1 MRRKGPEGWS
11 VSTSFLPSEL
21 VVYITERTEKKEKRK
36 GASRGRGARGEPA
49 YQAVGSVVTSC
60 WLHDLRRLSWILE
73 MAFFFGGFSWWF
85 CPGET
90 AHELAERTWLLSV
103 VECVCRWCWD
113 ASPFPGVWVG
123 KPPLRIRCDGSGRER
138 ERGCT

>member
-1 MRRKGPEGWS
+1 
-11 VSTSFLPSEL
+11 
-21 VVYITERTEKKEKRK
+21 
-36 GASRGRGARGEPA
+36 
-49 YQAVGSVVTSC
+49 
-60 WLHDLRRLSWILE
+60 

-123 KPPLRIRCDGSGRER
+123 KPPLRIRCDGNGRER
-138 ERGCT
+138 ERGCTWGQMVNVMAEWGCITALAKELLEAKTCVVCQT